1 MAKPNPPTID
11 IDDAEHIRNFS
22 AHIRKTSGHPAF
34 APARGQSTADRT
46 SPPTNIAPNH
56 ANAAP
61 AGYENADGGGGRT
74 LRSSSQGTPSTETGH
89 EELSQYPTP
98 NPEHRLNQL
107 PRAVQQIKDES
118 PQLKG
123 IQAPHPTPE
132 SFKPSPLTGVQ
143 HLPDPPSNEEI
154 GMAISQVLSSLPNA
168 SKGIEDS
175 IWASRGPRS
184 RTSIA
189 LTDKDGKLI
198 GLTAHQEKKSYKDE
212 AEARAREKEHNENFE
227 RMSFKIAESP
237 WFGRKYTGKP
247 LAQEEKPKEPLSV
260 LDPRLAEQ
268 LSAAMKENGA
278 FGKPTEEV
286 ANRDPD
292 ASSGSDQP
300 RWAPGNTTTKSIFTS
315 TSATPKKVESAK
327 THSAVPDVSSNHI
340 KRVEYRS
347 IGTQTYD
354 EDFVV
359 HTSNTPH
366 PQAERSSS
374 SDAWVKVDPP
384 QDVGFKRSVFK
395 AVASEQVKPQSVEEA
410 ACALGKKS
418 PVLNSAFL
426 RQ

>member
-1 MAKPNPPTID
+1 MAKPKPPTIN

-34 APARGQSTADRT
+34 PPGRELSTADRT
-46 SPPTNIAPNH
+46 PPPTNIAPNH

-61 AGYENADGGGGRT
+61 AGDGNVDKDGDRP
-74 LRSSSQGTPSTETGH
+74 LHSSSQATPSTETGP
-89 EELSQYPTP
+89 EEPSFDPVPDQV
-98 NPEHRLNQL
+98 HRPNQL

-175 IWASRGPRS
+175 IWATRGPRS
-184 RTSIA
+184 RTSNA

-198 GLTAHQEKKSYKDE
+198 GLTVNQEKKSHKEE

-247 LAQEEKPKEPLSV
+247 LTQEEKPKEPLSI

-268 LSAAMKENGA
+268 LSAAMKENEA
-278 FGKPTEEV
+278 FGKKEV
-286 ANRDPD
+286 ANWGPD
-292 ASSGSDQP
+292 ASSGSDKP
-300 RWAPGNTTTKSIFTS
+300 RWAPGNTMTKSIFTS
-315 TSATPKKVESAK
+315 IATSAAQEKAVSAK
-327 THSAVPDVSSNHI
+327 THSAVPDVPTSHI
-340 KRVEYRS
+340 ERVEYRS

-359 HTSNTPH
+359 HTSNAPH
-366 PQAERSSS
+366 PQAERRSS

-384 QDVGFKRSVFK
+384 QDVGVKRSDLKV
-395 AVASEQVKPQSVEEA
+395 VASEQMKPRSVEEA
-410 ACALGKKS
+410 TGALGKKS
-418 PVLNSAFL
+418 PI
-426 RQ
+426 